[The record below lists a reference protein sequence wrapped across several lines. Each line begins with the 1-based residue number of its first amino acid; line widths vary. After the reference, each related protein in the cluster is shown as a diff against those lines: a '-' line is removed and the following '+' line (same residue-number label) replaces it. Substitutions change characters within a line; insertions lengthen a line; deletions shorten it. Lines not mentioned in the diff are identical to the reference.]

1 MATID
6 PILVQIKADVSQL
19 KAGLAQAES
28 AIKGLD
34 GNVKTATTGM
44 TNFASKLKS
53 VGAAMGIAFAGTQ
66 VASFAK
72 DSVMAASNMAES
84 LSKVKIVFGQG
95 SDAVIKFGEDAANN
109 LGMSNQAALE
119 AAGTYGNLFQ
129 AFGLG
134 QGQAQTMST
143 SLVQLAADMASFNN
157 TSVDD
162 AILALRSGLSG
173 ETEPLK
179 KFGVALSDVRL
190 KTEAMSMGLIKNTS
204 QALTPAAKA
213 QASYALIMKDTILA
227 QGDYARTADG
237 TANTMKTLQAKI
249 ADAKVALG
257 EGLLPVF
264 RALLK
269 VLEIGVI
276 PALKAVGKFMK
287 ENKEAVAVFITVL
300 AAGATAWGVYTLAV
314 KLSKLTMESFNKVV
328 KANAIGLIIT
338 AVALL
343 AAGVV
348 MLWKKSE
355 TFRKLVI
362 DIGKAG
368 VQAIGFVIRIVG
380 DLVTAFMKL
389 VTGPMRLF
397 LKGMSLLGNDAAK
410 NALKAIDGAIQNTGE
425 FFDSAAKKVES
436 YGAALDKLN
445 AKKSTNPVQKGDY
458 LGGSSGKPP
467 VGGGIDPNAAKE
479 TAAKEKKR
487 LSEIKANQKKLDTE
501 YKDLAKLEEKK
512 AKLIDDYAKDVAKR
526 NLKYE
531 EDVVKAKENYAKRV
545 LEIEKDYNK
554 QILDATRD
562 AANKRKEIVQQ
573 SIDRLRDV
581 FRSAS
586 ALDVGKMFADLL
598 KGEDPTQATAGTLV
612 DKFKKQL
619 EDVKALAANATA
631 LANKGF
637 SQVFIEQVVSQGTD
651 VGNKLATELLKAT
664 PETVSEMQT
673 LFAQVQETSNHGLD
687 ALATSMNEGLNL
699 ATEELKLAYAKVGVD
714 LNEALAQYA
723 LDFAEAMVETKQELT
738 DTLAEL
744 QKDLNRDLAEMQ
756 DAFHV
761 AMAEINKDIQATI
774 NQIFALI
781 AAISA
786 LGGIAG
792 GLTSTSDTVSTL
804 EMYKKKE
811 NWKPFATGGIVTG
824 PTHALIGEAGPEAV
838 IPLEKMG
845 KLGGTVNIS
854 IQNTNTQSDQDTAN
868 AILRAMR
875 FGQVVQV
882 SGGVLNI

>member
-6 PILVQIKADVSQL
+6 PILVQIKADVTQL
-19 KAGLAQAES
+19 KSGLAQAEN
-28 AIKGLD
+28 ALKGID
-34 GNVKTATTGM
+34 NSVKTASTGM
-44 TNFASKLKS
+44 TNFVGKLKS

-95 SDAVIKFGEDAANN
+95 SDAVIKFGEDAASN

-179 KFGVALSDVRL
+179 KFGVALSEVRL

-269 VLEIGVI
+269 VLEVGVI

-287 ENKEAVAVFITVL
+287 ENKEAVAVFLTVL
-300 AAGATAWGVYTLAV
+300 AAGAAAWGVYTLAINAATIAT
-314 KLSKLTMESFNKVV
+314 KIFSAIT
-328 KANAIGLIIT
+328 KANPIGLIIT

-343 AAGVV
+343 AAGIV
-348 MLWKKSE
+348 MLWKKSDA
-355 TFRKLVI
+355 FRKLVI

-368 VQAIGFVIRIVG
+368 VQAIGFVIRVVG
-380 DLVTAFMKL
+380 DLVTAWLKL
-389 VTGPMRLF
+389 ITGPMRLF
-397 LKGMSLLGNDAAK
+397 LKGMALIGNDAAK

-445 AKKSTNPVQKGDY
+445 TKKSVNPVQSGNY
-458 LGGSSGKPP
+458 LGGSGGKPA
-467 VGGGIDPNAAKE
+467 VGGGVDPNAAKE
-479 TAAKEKKR
+479 VAANEKKR
-487 LSEIKANQKKLDTE
+487 LSELKANQKKLDTE
-501 YKDLAKLEEKK
+501 YKNLAKLEEKK

-526 NLKYE
+526 RLKYD
-531 EDVVKAKENYAKRV
+531 EDVVKAKESYAKRV

-554 QILDATRD
+554 QIIDANKD

-573 SIDRLRDV
+573 SIDSLRNV

-598 KGEDPTQATAGTLV
+598 KGEDPTQATAETLV

-619 EDVKALAANATA
+619 ADIKQLAASATA
-631 LANKGF
+631 LSGKGF
-637 SQVFIEQVVSQGTD
+637 SQTFIEQVVAQGTD
-651 VGNKLATELLKAT
+651 VGNKLADEILKAT
-664 PETVSEMQT
+664 PETLSQLQS
-673 LFAQVQETSNHGLD
+673 LFTEIQDTSAHGVDVLSNTMYEK
-687 ALATSMNEGLNL
+687 LGL
-699 ATEELKLAYAKVGVD
+699 ATEELKKNYAQVGID
-714 LNEALAQYA
+714 LNESLAQYA
-723 LDFAEAMVETKQELT
+723 ADFAEATAQAKADLT
-738 DTLAEL
+738 EALAEL
-744 QKDLNRDLAEMQ
+744 QKDLNKDLADMQ
-756 DAFHV
+756 DAFHI
-761 AMAEINKDIQATI
+761 ALAEINKDIAAVIAQINALLALMAT
-774 NQIFALI
+774 
-781 AAISA
+781 
-786 LGGIAG
+786 LGGLGKG
-792 GLTSTSDTVSTL
+792 GGGGGNTKTDPSNIDVNSNFNPGRFRQGEEASMAAYNLYLTTNTNASAQDITSTVINGMKYGNTVLS
-804 EMYKKKE
+804 
-811 NWKPFATGGIVTG
+811 GSG
-824 PTHALIGEAGPEAV
+824 
-838 IPLEKMG
+838 
-845 KLGGTVNIS
+845 
-854 IQNTNTQSDQDTAN
+854 
-868 AILRAMR
+868 R
-875 FGQVVQV
+875 FDK
-882 SGGVLNI
+882 